1 MSKKIELSCL
11 FSNQNLSKYDDYC
24 MNFTSTFIQIKYDKP
39 AKMRNRDY
47 LIRPGAFFFSK
58 TKCNKW
64 VLIGSVE
71 KIDEHGSSFV
81 TLTIK
86 TFTKTETCIF
96 KNKNEIVKALF
107 GSELSLG
114 SNEYIHGLIPII
126 IDS

>member
-1 MSKKIELSCL
+1 MELSCL
-11 FSNQNLSKYDDYC
+11 FSNQNISKYDDYF
-24 MNFTSTFIQIKYDKP
+24 MNVTKDGTFIQIKYDKP

-71 KIDEHGSSFV
+71 KVDEHGGSFS

-96 KNKNEIVKALF
+96 RNKNELVKSLF
-107 GSELSLG
+107 GSDLSLS

-126 IDS
+126 VK